1 MKRKRS
7 KNKNKILTIGAAS
20 VAALLAAVFAR
31 DFIAGGQQKPQPVA
45 QVQKQPKV
53 HVLAATTNLPMGA
66 RLRQD
71 VLQWQ
76 EWPEDNVLPGMIVR
90 EQDEN
95 AMEELAKARVRVPL
109 VANEPIMDSKIIRK
123 GEGGLLSTLLHKGM
137 RAIAVKVTVES
148 GAGGF
153 IMPNDRVDV
162 LLTRSVDDQT
172 FSDVVL
178 ENVRVLAINQT
189 SAADKTNKSAEAE
202 LRTATLEVTPLQ
214 AKVLARVQSQGEL
227 SLVLRSLA
235 EREDGDLAD
244 DKPRLSPAFARTGG
258 GNIHLYRYGK
268 FGVQAAQN

>member
-31 DFIAGGQQKPQPVA
+31 DFIAGGQQKPQPVV
-45 QVQKQPKV
+45 QVQEQPKV
-53 HVLAATTNLPMGA
+53 HVLTATTNLPMGA

-123 GEGGLLSTLLHKGM
+123 GDGGLLSTLLRKGM

-189 SAADKTNKSAEAE
+189 SAADKTDKSAEAE

-214 AKVLARVQSQGEL
+214 AKVLARVQSLGEL
-227 SLVLRSLA
+227 SLVLRGLA

>member
-162 LLTRSVDDQT
+162 LLTRNVDDQT